1 MKEGMRSMVPA
12 SARETLLDLI
22 DEITISLEELQ
33 AREESGELDGYGV
46 GIKTAQ
52 VQVLEFIQQRWEEAF
67 DEGLDFNIEKKFPV

>member
-33 AREESGELDGYGV
+33 GREESGELDGYGV